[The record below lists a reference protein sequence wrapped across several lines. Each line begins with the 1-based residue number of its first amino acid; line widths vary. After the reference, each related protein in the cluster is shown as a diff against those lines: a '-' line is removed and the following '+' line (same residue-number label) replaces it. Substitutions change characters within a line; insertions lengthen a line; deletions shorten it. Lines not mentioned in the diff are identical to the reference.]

1 VRHNRKD
8 VSGEI
13 SLKTA
18 GLAPNKT
25 VVAPARFIPV
35 ISTRVPSGPL
45 IGEMAMISGGST
57 SARPEIE
64 TRSNADVMTRPADDI
79 AIATPAMATSR
90 FELSG
95 RMHAPCT
102 EP

>member
-1 VRHNRKD
+1 MI
-8 VSGEI
+8 VSGQI

-45 IGEMAMISGGST
+45 VGEIAMISGGFT
-57 SARPEIE
+57 SEKPKNE
-64 TRSNADVMTRPADDI
+64 TGRAANVMTKPKKVI
-79 AIATPAMATSR
+79 AIAIPAMAITR
-90 FELSG
+90 L
-95 RMHAPCT
+95 
-102 EP
+102 